1 MKYENLPE
9 FAKPYK
15 KKGYDVRKQ
24 KDNYF
29 LYKISSHR
37 VPGMKYP
44 KLDQEYIGI
53 IKPDGTLLEKK
64 KYALTN
70 SRQYL
75 EFGLSNFLYRT
86 YKRKLVRTLFN
97 SSGKFGDCFVILA
110 IVKYIFGTISETA
123 IDSCYLSFS
132 RKEEVVSS
140 IPMFSEERQQ
150 KLIEKIN
157 EHQRLTLGDDRESF
171 EIIMKLAVV
180 AEGAVAPQ
188 EYPLAAMEIL
198 NKHGVKV

>member
-1 MKYENLPE
+1 MKYEDLPE

-44 KLDQEYIGI
+44 KLEQEYIGI
-53 IKPDGTLLEKK
+53 IKQDGTLLEKK
-64 KYALTN
+64 KYAPAN
-70 SRQYL
+70 PRYL
-75 EFGLSNFLYRT
+75 EFGLSSFLYGT
-86 YKRKLVRTLFN
+86 YKRRLVRSLFN
-97 SSGKFGDCFVILA
+97 CSGKFGECLAILA

-123 IDSCYLSFS
+123 IDSCFLSYS
-132 RKEEVVSS
+132 RKEEVLST
-140 IPMFSEERQQ
+140 IPMFSEEMQQ
-150 KLIEKIN
+150 KLLEKI
-157 EHQRLTLGDDRESF
+157 EDLQRQTLGDDRESF

-180 AEGAVAPQ
+180 AEGAEAPQ
-188 EYPLAAMEIL
+188 EYPLAAMGIL